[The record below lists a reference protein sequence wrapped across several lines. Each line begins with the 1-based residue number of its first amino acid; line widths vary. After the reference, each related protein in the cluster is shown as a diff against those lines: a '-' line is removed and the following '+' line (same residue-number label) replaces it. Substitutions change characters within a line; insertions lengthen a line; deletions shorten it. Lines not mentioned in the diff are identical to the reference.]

1 MRIISGKARGTKL
14 FTLDGL
20 NTRPTLD
27 RVKEPLF
34 SIIQEYVLDSDV
46 LDLFAGSGALGL
58 EALSRGAKSAILCD
72 NSKEAVDIIYKNI
85 TKTKLNAEVINN
97 DFVKT
102 NYKSEEPMELEQF
115 IEHKQAN
122 TAKSETVKEITKPK
136 TTTTKNSKTTYK
148 SKLLKESTTTKRK
161 KGSLF

>member
-1 MRIISGKARGTKL
+1 MAIKNNEILWVTYINNEQITHCITSNK
-14 FTLDGL
+14 
-20 NTRPTLD
+20 D
-27 RVKEPLF
+27 RSAYYLY
-34 SIIQEYVLDSDV
+34 EYV
-46 LDLFAGSGALGL
+46 
-58 EALSRGAKSAILCD
+58 
-72 NSKEAVDIIYKNI
+72 
-85 TKTKLNAEVINN
+85 NN